1 MPLRLSHKGK
11 NRITD
16 FEQISMI
23 PKTQLK
29 KVLNQFETDSL
40 VTALM
45 GASPDINLL
54 MEDAQKQIVTLINL
68 QAAGD

>member
-1 MPLRLSHKGK
+1 
-11 NRITD
+11 
-16 FEQISMI
+16 MI